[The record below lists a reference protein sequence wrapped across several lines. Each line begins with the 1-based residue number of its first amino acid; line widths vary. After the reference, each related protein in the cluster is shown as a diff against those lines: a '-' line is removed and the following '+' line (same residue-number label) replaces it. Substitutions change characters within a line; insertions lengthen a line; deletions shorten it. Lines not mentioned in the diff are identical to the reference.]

1 MRRTARAL
9 SVALVAGAAL
19 ALTGPTAFADHS
31 VQAGA
36 RECSGTAA
44 CPDDNRTCTEP
55 RAPQPYDGLSRAP
68 QPYDGLSHDS
78 QSHGGD
84 PCAPAGVQHGVEAG
98 QGGSFTD
105 SVPALVAGGILVAT
119 ACAGAAYRLRGHLR
133 TTAHRP
139 AGV

>member
-19 ALTGPTAFADHS
+19 ALTGPTAFADHP

-44 CPDDNRTCTEP
+44 CPDGNQTCTEP
-55 RAPQPYDGLSRAP
+55 RAPQQPYDGSSHDGLSR
-68 QPYDGLSHDS
+68 
-78 QSHGGD
+78 GGD

-119 ACAGAAYRLRGHLR
+119 ACAGAGYRLRGHLR